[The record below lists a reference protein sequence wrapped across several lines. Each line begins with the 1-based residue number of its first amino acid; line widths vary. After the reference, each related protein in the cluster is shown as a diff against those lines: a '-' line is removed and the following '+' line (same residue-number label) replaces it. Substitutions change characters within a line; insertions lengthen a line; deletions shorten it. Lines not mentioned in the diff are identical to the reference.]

1 MLGSALSH
9 KSKVVILFVGNAAA
23 LPSMMKGCQLLRIG
37 DVRIDVC
44 VLLGQGL
51 GLAVGQCG
59 VSSKS
64 EKALVCR
71 N

>member
-9 KSKVVILFVGNAAA
+9 KSKVVILFVGNAAV
-23 LPSMMKGCQLLRIG
+23 LPPTMKGCQLLRG
-37 DVRIDVC
+37 ADVRIDVC

-59 VSSKS
+59 NNSRS
-64 EKALVCR
+64 EKALVGS